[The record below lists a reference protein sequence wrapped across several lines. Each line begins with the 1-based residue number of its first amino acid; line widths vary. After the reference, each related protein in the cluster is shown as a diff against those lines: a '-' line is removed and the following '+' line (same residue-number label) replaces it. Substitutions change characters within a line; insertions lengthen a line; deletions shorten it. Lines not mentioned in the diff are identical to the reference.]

1 MGASS
6 VSALGFQSPRSISR
20 RRSLSQTS
28 TSSLVANVCVG
39 ESFVGAGVELDWLRQ
54 FWDVHTNGGSTNM
67 LPFMQWIRAS
77 GGWTKT
83 SAYDELNT
91 AAQAH
96 VSRTG
101 NGIDH

>member
-1 MGASS
+1 M
-6 VSALGFQSPRSISR
+6 
-20 RRSLSQTS
+20 
-28 TSSLVANVCVG
+28 CVG

-91 AAQAH
+91 SAQAH
-96 VSRTG
+96 GGDIKANWNVSRTG